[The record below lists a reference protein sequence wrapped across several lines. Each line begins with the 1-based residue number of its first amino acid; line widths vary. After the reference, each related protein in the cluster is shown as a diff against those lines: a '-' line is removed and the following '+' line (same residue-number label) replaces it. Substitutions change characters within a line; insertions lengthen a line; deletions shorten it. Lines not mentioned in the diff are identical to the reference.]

1 MCSDVDSPV
10 FDYVVFEWL
19 HVSMSLLEI
28 LALMGTNLIALT
40 WNSLGVIPTFQRF
53 TINSKLPFVFR
64 GPLFRRGKGCPV
76 FG

>member
-28 LALMGTNLIALT
+28 PRTDGHKFNCSDLEQP
-40 WNSLGVIPTFQRF
+40 WSNSNHSAFYDQ
-53 TINSKLPFVFR
+53 
-64 GPLFRRGKGCPV
+64 
-76 FG
+76 